1 MFMGVVDGACALA
14 AGSAAVPMALP
25 AAVTAVAAAL
35 STVAAALSSAAAALL
50 EEAAATAV
58 LFEAA
63 VAVATEEEATAT
75 AVLLVSLCSA
85 ALVPVQCPL
94 CCSLVAV
101 KPQFSAATLR
111 LSVKQCSSNI
121 CLQDKKKA
129 IFVLKSNL

>member
-58 LFEAA
+58 LFEAV
-63 VAVATEEEATAT
+63 VASGGSRI
-75 AVLLVSLCSA
+75 LLQGMPSKKFHIL
-85 ALVPVQCPL
+85 
-94 CCSLVAV
+94 
-101 KPQFSAATLR
+101 F
-111 LSVKQCSSNI
+111 
-121 CLQDKKKA
+121 DKNYLT
-129 IFVLKSNL
+129 IW